1 MAEQPA
7 RRDPAPPSRRRPV
20 AINMQQRL
28 ANDGH
33 LAALSRKARAEMTE
47 PSRG

>member
-1 MAEQPA
+1 MLATATPERWVHLEQ
-7 RRDPAPPSRRRPV
+7 V
-20 AINMQQRL
+20 H

-33 LAALSRKARAEMTE
+33 LAALSAKARQEMTE